1 MLQADVHVEVLY
13 VDVHF
18 AHSVLIFLA
27 LGVQVLDN
35 ALELLNLILVRR
47 DTFLIPIQHRES

>member
-1 MLQADVHVEVLY
+1 MLQANVHIEVLH

-35 ALELLNLILVRR
+35 ALELLNVIPVCR